1 MKIKTQ
7 LFSFF
12 TISAFLL
19 ASCTSNT
26 KAPETTLNLDSI
38 KVEIQKLEDAFA
50 AGDKAKDADAI
61 AAYYSEDA
69 ISYNANEEPTVGK
82 AAIKERIAARI
93 AKDTIGNVSS
103 YTVVDV
109 FAEGKQAVEIGAWI
123 TSDAAGKEV
132 DKGHYMSVFEK
143 RDGKYICIRD
153 MSVSSMPAKPIM

>member
-1 MKIKTQ
+1 MKMKTK
-7 LFSFF
+7 LFAFF
-12 TISAFLL
+12 TLSAFLF
-19 ASCTSNT
+19 ASCTSST
-26 KAPETTLNLDSI
+26 KAPETALNLDSI

-93 AKDTIGNVSS
+93 AKDTTGNVSS

-109 FAEGKQAVEIGAWI
+109 FAEGKQAVEIGAWT

>member
-7 LFSFF
+7 L
-12 TISAFLL
+12 SAFFVMAAFFL
-19 ASCTSNT
+19 ASCSNT
-26 KAPETTLNLDSI
+26 TQTPETALNLDSI

-50 AGDKAKDADAI
+50 AGDKAKDAEAI

-69 ISYNANEEPTVGK
+69 ISYSANEEPTVGK

-93 AKDTIGNVSS
+93 AKDTTGNVSS

-109 FAEGKQAVEIGAWI
+109 FAEGNQAVEIGAWT

-153 MSVSSMPAKPIM
+153 MSVSSMPAKPAM